1 MSDVARVAVIA
12 FPGSCDDRDAC
23 RAVTAMGGEAVLV
36 HHRSEDLAGAAA
48 VIIPGGFSYG
58 DYLRPGALA
67 RFAPVMAAVADFAG
81 TGGPVLGICNGFQVL
96 CEAGLL
102 PGVLQPNHAGRF
114 VCCDVDLV
122 LQREDDRWLGGLGR
136 GERLRIPVKHHD
148 GAWYAPPDL
157 AAAVEANG
165 QVLLRYAEN
174 PNGSLDAVAGVVNEA
189 GNVLGLM
196 PHPEHA
202 VDDVVGPVG
211 GRPLL
216 AGLLAQA
223 RAGAPAAA

>member
-1 MSDVARVAVIA
+1 MTTAARVAVIA

-23 RAVTAMGGEAVLV
+23 RAVAALGGEPVV
-36 HHRSEDLAGAAA
+36 VGHRSDDLGGAAA
-48 VIIPGGFSYG
+48 VIVPGGFSYG

-67 RFAPVMAAVADFAG
+67 RFAPVMATVAAFAEI
-81 TGGPVLGICNGFQVL
+81 GGPVLGICNGFQVL

-114 VCCDVDLV
+114 VCRDVDLV
-122 LQREDDRWLGGLGR
+122 VQREDDRWLPGVRAGD
-136 GERLRIPVKHHD
+136 RLRVPVKHHD
-148 GAWYAPPDL
+148 GAWYAPPAL
-157 AAAVEANG
+157 ARAVEERG
-165 QVLLRYAEN
+165 QVLLRYDRN
-174 PNGSLDAVAGVVNEA
+174 PNGSLDAVAGVVNEE

-202 VDDVVGPVG
+202 VDDVLGPLG

-223 RAGAPAAA
+223 LQPSSA